1 VTFGEAFDVQP
12 FNNLVV
18 TQDMTGDQIK
28 AVLEQQWA
36 ACTPPGRSGGATVIL
51 QVSATF
57 TYSYNDTLP
66 AAAASPICGSTGT
79 RSSAVRRTRSR
90 LNNFI
95 ADGGD
100 SFPAFTAGTNSGSTR
115 PISTSTRSADYLDVN
130 SPPGVAPGPQNRIT
144 KL

>member
-1 VTFGEAFDVQP
+1 MTFGEAFDVQP

-18 TQDMTGDQIK
+18 TQDMAGAQIK

-51 QVSATF
+51 QVSAGV
-57 TYSYNDTLP
+57 TYSYDEAL
-66 AAAASPICGSTGT
+66 ACGSRISNMMLGGT
-79 RSSAVRRTRSR
+79 AVQPGTTYKVT

-100 SFPAFTAGTNSGSTR
+100 SFPAFTAGTNR
-115 PISTSTRSADYLDVN
+115 VYAPDFDIDALADYLDAN
-130 SPPGVAPGPQNRIT
+130 TPPGVAPGPQNRIT